1 MFCVLKTSSRF
12 YRYFVL
18 FSACLTMF
26 LRSVFIFG
34 TLPVLSNYY
43 DAQFDNRKLSSIIG
57 PVQMACGYLAGE
69 FIHFCDI
76 K

>member
-1 MFCVLKTSSRF
+1 
-12 YRYFVL
+12 
-18 FSACLTMF
+18 MF

-69 FIHFCDI
+69 FINFCDI